1 MLFFYDR
8 ISDIN
13 KAYPVLFNKKTE
25 QDGEEQSGITEE
37 VGGNS
42 FADKWGWIDSIRVI
56 SDLVHSP
63 WDEVFKMNIIE
74 FLNLICYSKDLAAE
88 RERQLKELKNK
99 K

>member
-1 MLFFYDR
+1 MNSLFHRLLEYY
-8 ISDIN
+8 S
-13 KAYPVLFNKKTE
+13 
-25 QDGEEQSGITEE
+25 ITEE
-37 VGGNS
+37 VERTG

-74 FLNLICYSKDLAAE
+74 FLNLLCYSKDLAAE